1 MKIFC
6 RLSYSINADRQK
18 GRRGLKIVHLSDTHI
33 GYSAYSKVDE
43 KSGLNQ
49 REVDVFNAF
58 KEVVDRILEINPD
71 AVLHSGDLFDS
82 VRPTNRAI
90 SFAIEQLVR
99 ITDKGIP
106 VVVIAG
112 NHSTPRLQETG
123 SVFRIFE
130 HISGIKPVYKGSYEK
145 IRIGDMA
152 VHAISHC
159 DSETLREN
167 IEMIKI
173 AKDAQY
179 NIMMLHA
186 GVVGLSVFKMDEFN
200 EALIQSSYLRKE
212 FDYIALG
219 HYHGY
224 FEINDNACYAGSTE
238 RFSFAEADQKKGFLV
253 VDLKNKRKEFVEIK
267 TREMIDLPIIDA
279 SMLNAISLKEE
290 IERVIELQPLDGKI
304 VRLRIKNLRSSLY
317 KTIDFGM
324 IREMTKSALVFDL
337 RYDLIQE
344 NMAVQPST
352 TMLSS
357 LPREFISFLERHP
370 VEGVNKEVIRD
381 LGLEYLNRGLEESD

>member
-1 MKIFC
+1 
-6 RLSYSINADRQK
+6 
-18 GRRGLKIVHLSDTHI
+18 
-33 GYSAYSKVDE
+33 VDE
-43 KSGLNQ
+43 ETGLNQ

-58 KEVVDRILEINPD
+58 RETVDRILEIRPD

-90 SFAIEQLVR
+90 SYALEQLVR
-99 ITDKGIP
+99 ITERGIP

-130 HISGIKPVYKGSYEK
+130 HINGIRPVYKGVYEK
-145 IRIGDMA
+145 IRVGDMV
-152 VHAISHC
+152 VHAVPHC

-167 IEMIKI
+167 IEMIKLC
-173 AKDAQY
+173 KDARY
-179 NIMMLHA
+179 NVMMLHA

-200 EALIQSSYLRKE
+200 EALIQSSYLKKE

-224 FEINDNACYAGSTE
+224 FEVNDNACYAGSTE
-238 RFSFAEADQKKGFLV
+238 RFSFAEANQKKGFLV
-253 VDLKNKRKEFVEIK
+253 IDLEDGKKEFIEIK

-279 SMLNAISLKEE
+279 SRLDAISLKDQ
-290 IERVIELQPLDGKI
+290 IELLIESQPLDGKI

-317 KTIDFGM
+317 KTLDFGR

-344 NMAVQPST
+344 NVTVQSSA

-357 LPREFISFLERHP
+357 LPREFVSFLERYP
-370 VEGVNKEVIRD
+370 VEGVDKEVIRE